1 MKTIAEK
8 AYEIDRLL
16 DEIFEK
22 IILAVDNKSISEVFE
37 NGWPSVNDW
46 AVDSYD
52 NSIELIMSHEHRLTR
67 ETADNIL
74 ALGFELIYESYLEDN
89 KSHCD
94 TWTKTAHNI
103 KTATPRSLDSD
114 ESVTIAMLK
123 AKNKRD
129 IKTILCEYEWGLHK

>member
-16 DEIFEK
+16 DEIFKK
-22 IILAVDNKSISEVFE
+22 IILAVDNKSISEVFKDD
-37 NGWPSVNDW
+37 NWPSVNDW

-52 NSIELIMSHEHRLTR
+52 SSIELIMSHEHRLTR

-89 KSHCD
+89 NSYCD

-103 KTATPRSLDSD
+103 KAATPRSLDSHQAA
-114 ESVTIAMLK
+114 TIAMLR
-123 AKNKRD
+123 AKLSYHEC
-129 IKTILCEYEWGLHK
+129 KT